1 MRSLATVGAR
11 IEQVARQ
18 RLFQPRRVFCVAGTE
33 DRLDRK
39 RIAALEAEGAEVV
52 VILSGVP
59 RNPDEAEG
67 GMVEHEIG
75 LQPCGR

>member
-1 MRSLATVGAR
+1 MRSLASLGAR
-11 IEQVARQ
+11 IEQAARQ

-33 DRLDRK
+33 DRIDRD
-39 RIAALEAEGAEVV
+39 RIAALETEGAVVV

-67 GMVEHEIG
+67 GMVEFDQG
-75 LQPCGR
+75 PMP